1 MKKNFY
7 FTERCLSLM
16 PPRSEHMKFNVG
28 DKFKIWIID
37 NIAYIHIS
45 SYKNG
50 GKWTLEE
57 LKKSIYDHMCEK
69 EFEVAE
75 VKPFKVCLK
84 HLDAFYKVND
94 WYSKKLIEKW
104 FKNNY
109 SKDALW
115 LYLYNK
121 ELKK

>member
-1 MKKNFY
+1 
-7 FTERCLSLM
+7 
-16 PPRSEHMKFNVG
+16 MKF
-28 DKFKIWIID
+28 KFKIGDRFKIWFVD
-37 NIAYIHIS
+37 NIAYIHIA

-50 GKWTLEE
+50 GKWTPEE
-57 LKKSIYDHMCEK
+57 FKEAIYKEMYEE
-69 EFEVAE
+69 EFEVVE

-84 HLDAFYKVND
+84 HWDDFYKVSD

-121 ELKK
+121 MINK